1 MFSSGL
7 RPAQPAT
14 YKFVISIVLGNV
26 YTRLYNVVYSR
37 VYNVVYSKVYIGNYS
52 VKFVLG
58 YNLQETDR
66 GLFLREKISS
76 ANIFDR

>member
-14 YKFVISIVLGNV
+14 YVFVLSIVWGNV

-37 VYNVVYSKVYIGNYS
+37 VYNVVYSKVYIGNNI
-52 VKFVLG
+52 VKF
-58 YNLQETDR
+58 
-66 GLFLREKISS
+66 
-76 ANIFDR
+76 